1 MFDSYSKKNLGKF
14 LTSKINFSFL
24 KDILFNSEFKVSR
37 KEYLQN
43 QKATNCLIIMG
54 DKRAR
59 ICIFMDNFICLL
71 PISETHDFADIAA
84 NFQ

>member
-1 MFDSYSKKNLGKF
+1 MGKF
-14 LTSKINFSFL
+14 LTPKINLSFL
-24 KDILFNSEFKVSR
+24 KEILFTTDFKVSK

-43 QKATNCLIIMG
+43 QKVNNCLIITG
-54 DKRAR
+54 DKRAK

-84 NFQ
+84 NFK

>member
-1 MFDSYSKKNLGKF
+1 MKENLF
-14 LTSKINFSFL
+14 TT
-24 KDILFNSEFKVSR
+24 EFKVLQ

-43 QKATNCLIIMG
+43 QKVNNCLIITG

-59 ICIFMDNFICLL
+59 ICTFMDNFIFIL